1 MKRKE
6 FMIRNR
12 RKRKPRFKYFRCIV
26 YCLDGDGA
34 INAPLR
40 SLHFA
45 VAIGYYEHFLELL
58 ECTFEFWDIARLS
71 TFYSSVNRDFYSL
84 I

>member
-1 MKRKE
+1 MRK
-6 FMIRNR
+6 NR
-12 RKRKPRFKYFRCIV
+12 RKHKPRFKCYRCVV
-26 YCLDGDGA
+26 YYLDDDDA

-40 SLHFA
+40 SLHYA
-45 VAIGYYEHFLELL
+45 VAVDYYERFVQLL
-58 ECTFEFWDIARLS
+58 DDTFEFWDIARLS

>member
-1 MKRKE
+1 MERKVL
-6 FMIRNR
+6 
-12 RKRKPRFKYFRCIV
+12 PRFKCYRCVV
-26 YCLDGDGA
+26 YYLYDEDS
-34 INAPLR
+34 INSPLR
-40 SLHFA
+40 SLHYA
-45 VAIGYYEHFLELL
+45 VHVGYYEHFLELL